1 MTDPRQPKDPEGGAL
16 LWSVD
21 GTLTI
26 RRSAAGYRVIF
37 IEDTMGGDG
46 TQSFD
51 AQHDDIESFIDQLKR
66 LVGSY

>member
-1 MTDPRQPKDPEGGAL
+1 MTDSRQPTDPEGGAL
-16 LWSVD
+16 LWGVD